1 VVPQLHL
8 TWVTAGVIAAVL
20 IGAGTLVAARL
31 RRGEAGAAVRELG
44 VVIGLF
50 ALWHFVGSLT
60 GHHPAGAYARGAA
73 IWHAEQTLHIAD
85 EGSLQ
90 RPLLDHHAVLAAAN
104 YYYAY
109 AHWFSVDVVLVWLW
123 LRHRAEYA
131 VVRAGLVLFTGAC
144 LFLHMVSTAP
154 PRLLP
159 QTHLVD
165 TAAALGQSAVD
176 PRRLGSAVRRRGVAH
191 AIAPRPRAHLGARG
205 AHVVR
210 HRRHRQPLLARCCR
224 RGRGCRDRLAGRVRS
239 LPLPVGVASR
249 VADCLTWRGSLHGS
263 RRGSNWPKR
272 SGSSGSTTGCTR
284 TSRPRAAR

>member
-1 VVPQLHL
+1 MVPQLHL

-165 TAAALGQSAVD
+165 TAAALGQSVYLDSPGLSDHLSAMPSIHAGWAVLFAVAAW
-176 PRRLGSAVRRRGVAH
+176 RTRSRL
-191 AIAPRPRAHLGARG
+191 ARVLTS
-205 AHVVR
+205 AHVVLTSYVIVVTGNHFWLDAAAGAAVVAIAWPVAFAASR
-210 HRRHRQPLLARCCR
+210 F
-224 RGRGCRDRLAGRVRS
+224 RLAS
-239 LPLPVGVASR
+239 
-249 VADCLTWRGSLHGS
+249 
-263 RRGSNWPKR
+263 
-272 SGSSGSTTGCTR
+272 
-284 TSRPRAAR
+284 RAAWQTA